1 MLNDAITYHPIHPEL
16 LPKTKLRSSHTKKLV
31 RSDIYIRVTRWYF
44 RSNISFTRN
53 FSNDYRHYLLD
64 NRTISL
70 LSVFSAI
77 SLLRY
82 IDSSIHI
89 IIYPPWCSY
98 KIQTWRFIIIKSWIF
113 LYLSAFFLIFFRSKR
128 QTITRHEVPISPRLC
143 LSRINYNPP
152 KW

>member
-1 MLNDAITYHPIHPEL
+1 MILKRIIQYIPSYYRKQSQEAAIRRNSL
-16 LPKTKLRSSHTKKLV
+16 GR
-31 RSDIYIRVTRWYF
+31 IYIHIRITRWYF

-53 FSNDYRHYLLD
+53 FSNDYQHYLLD

-70 LSVFSAI
+70 LSVSSAI

-98 KIQTWRFIIIKSWIF
+98 KIQTMEIYNNKELNFSLFICIFSYFFQIKETDDNTSWSSN
-113 LYLSAFFLIFFRSKR
+113 LAASLPLSDQLQS
-128 QTITRHEVPISPRLC
+128 T
-143 LSRINYNPP
+143 
-152 KW
+152 

>member
-1 MLNDAITYHPIHPEL
+1 MILKRIIQYIPSYYRKQSQEAAIRRNSL
-16 LPKTKLRSSHTKKLV
+16 GR
-31 RSDIYIRVTRWYF
+31 IYICITRWYF

-70 LSVFSAI
+70 LSVSSAI
-77 SLLRY
+77 SLLRH

-89 IIYPPWCSY
+89 IIYPAWCSY
-98 KIQTWRFIIIKSWIF
+98 KIQTMEIYNNKELNFS
-113 LYLSAFFLIFFRSKR
+113 LSAFFLIFFRSKR